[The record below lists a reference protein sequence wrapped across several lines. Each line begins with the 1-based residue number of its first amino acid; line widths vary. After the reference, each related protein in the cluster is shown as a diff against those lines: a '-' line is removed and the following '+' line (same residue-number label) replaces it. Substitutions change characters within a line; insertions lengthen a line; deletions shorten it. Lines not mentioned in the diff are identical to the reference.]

1 MWATVLAADPV
12 ALTTVPWESLGTV
25 GLCILTTVGIMTGR
39 LVPRSTVD
47 KMVSGLEARV
57 VFQET
62 ELVKTRELKHELVR
76 QNTDLLI
83 NARLSTALLEAVHPD
98 QHSGGGHNANLA
110 T

>member
-1 MWATVLAADPV
+1 MWATALADNAPV
-12 ALTTVPWESLGTV
+12 ITSVPWESLGTV
-25 GLCILTTVGIMTGR
+25 GLCILITVGIMTGR

-76 QNTDLLI
+76 QNTDLLV

-98 QHSGGGHNANLA
+98 HAGGHNAH